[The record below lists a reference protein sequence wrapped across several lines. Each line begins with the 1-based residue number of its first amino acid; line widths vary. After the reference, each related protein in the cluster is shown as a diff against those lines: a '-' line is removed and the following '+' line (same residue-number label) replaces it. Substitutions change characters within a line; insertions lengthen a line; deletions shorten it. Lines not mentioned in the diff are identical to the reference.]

1 MLLAFY
7 IVTLAMIGFFTLTA
21 WLGKKREV
29 AVRGLTL
36 IGLQNLTCLAL
47 WAGYPIFRLYAALVL
62 LAGLIELARH
72 YRAVDEGRIRAAWAV
87 PIQVVVIGA
96 SAALFI
102 VTERIGVYV
111 IPAGLILAGFAF
123 LAPASQVRSQTFG
136 SLFAIGVL
144 ALGAGCLAL
153 LSNHDASAIITFLL
167 LLQMN
172 DAFGLLAGKKFGRTK
187 LFPRI
192 SPGKSLEGYIGGAAG
207 VLAGVLMLNTWIP
220 ALSDT
225 SLGKQA
231 IIVCFILVFG
241 NMGDL
246 LFSALKRKLGIKDFG
261 RLLPGHGGI
270 LDRYDNILF
279 GAPLFAVIWGMLP

>member
-21 WLGKKREV
+21 LLGRKREV

-36 IGLQNLTCLAL
+36 IVLQNLTCLAL
-47 WAGYPIFRLYAALVL
+47 WAGYPAFRFYAVLVL
-62 LAGLIELARH
+62 LIGLLELARH
-72 YRAVDEGRIRAAWAV
+72 YQVASKVRLRLAI
-87 PIQVVVIGA
+87 PILALVVAA
-96 SAALFI
+96 SAALFLEA
-102 VTERIGVYV
+102 ERASIYV
-111 IPAGLILAGFAF
+111 LPAGLVLAGFAF
-123 LAPASQVRSQTFG
+123 WAPASRVRNPLFG
-136 SLFAIGVL
+136 ALFAVGII
-144 ALGAGCLAL
+144 ALGAGSLAML
-153 LSNHDASAIITFLL
+153 AQDGVAPVVAFLL

-207 VLAGVLMLNTWIP
+207 VAAGILMLNGWIP
-220 ALSDT
+220 ALADASI
-225 SLGKQA
+225 SKQSA
-231 IIVCFILVFG
+231 IILFILLFG

-261 RLLPGHGGI
+261 SILPGHGGI
-270 LDRYDNILF
+270 LDRYDNIVF
-279 GAPLFAVIWGMLP
+279 GAPLFAILWTAMQ